1 MLKTDYS
8 KKFEKD
14 YIEITDKYNDVVEEN
29 KQLKYEYRLLE
40 SKYTTKCNQLE
51 KATTDFEERAKAKYQ
66 PILDEKDEE
75 ISKLKSEI
83 ARLKGVLNTDGT
95 NSGLSTS
102 NTPLNKKKVVPNTR
116 VKSDKH
122 IGGQVGHKKHK
133 LEKFKDE
140 EVTEVVT
147 HELDKCPYCG
157 GKLEV
162 IGEIIKDEL
171 TYEIIVVKRRH
182 CTIKYRCTCCH
193 RIVHSKID
201 NRLKEDNQYGKEVD
215 ATALTLVNI
224 GNVPINKTQK
234 IIKGLTHGEIDMSE
248 GYIAKVQKKA
258 SQKLEEFKQDL
269 YLELL
274 KLNLVHWDDT
284 IIMINQKRSCLRF
297 YGNERIAYFT
307 AHDTKGK
314 IGLDEDKVLNT
325 ISKNAKVMHDHNKIN
340 YNDDYD
346 FVNLECNVHLLR
358 DVKKCYDETQNDWCL
373 DFENL
378 IQNTMHE
385 RNLLIEANKNLPNN
399 EKVMSFSD
407 EYLQEFDFNFND
419 IILKG
424 IQQDKALAKNHHF
437 LSKERALLNRII
449 DYKANYFMWLYDF
462 SLPADNNLSERG
474 LRGAKTKMKV
484 SGQFQ
489 NLKNAEYYAN
499 IRTYIETCY
508 RNGINPTDALIALMD
523 DKPYKVSDILK
534 KSEE

>member
-1 MLKTDYS
+1 
-8 KKFEKD
+8 
-14 YIEITDKYNDVVEEN
+14 
-29 KQLKYEYRLLE
+29 
-40 SKYTTKCNQLE
+40 
-51 KATTDFEERAKAKYQ
+51 
-66 PILDEKDEE
+66 
-75 ISKLKSEI
+75 
-83 ARLKGVLNTDGT
+83 
-95 NSGLSTS
+95 
-102 NTPLNKKKVVPNTR
+102 
-116 VKSDKH
+116 
-122 IGGQVGHKKHK
+122 
-133 LEKFKDE
+133 
-140 EVTEVVT
+140 
-147 HELDKCPYCG
+147 
-157 GKLEV
+157 
-162 IGEIIKDEL
+162 
-171 TYEIIVVKRRH
+171 
-182 CTIKYRCTCCH
+182 
-193 RIVHSKID
+193 
-201 NRLKEDNQYGKEVD
+201 
-215 ATALTLVNI
+215 
-224 GNVPINKTQK
+224 
-234 IIKGLTHGEIDMSE
+234 
-248 GYIAKVQKKA
+248 
-258 SQKLEEFKQDL
+258 
-269 YLELL
+269 
-274 KLNLVHWDDT
+274 
-284 IIMINQKRSCLRF
+284 
-297 YGNERIAYFT
+297 
-307 AHDTKGK
+307 
-314 IGLDEDKVLNT
+314 
-325 ISKNAKVMHDHNKIN
+325 MHDHNKIN

-346 FVNLECNVHLLR
+346 FINLECNVHLLR

-489 NLKNAEYYAN
+489 NLKYAEYYAN